1 MGFLKQF
8 HFYSNWLF
16 IRSWAGHLAKIVTK
30 NFFFNKVIDHDS
42 PSIEASFCIQ
52 FWSNQMGTFSH
63 TTPLIY
69 KNSTFIL
76 STKLFLLRG
85 KLLLEAKCQQ
95 DTEFEQKR
103 PLRRVLKIPTIFH
116 LFRQLQTYSTPT
128 KIEYPF
134 ENQEL
139 GVQKEGIFF
148 FPLEKLVQFWSL
160 LLHECIYF
168 PKVTWIC
175 FSQTFELLIHAIS
188 KVRFSS
194 KNELLIVAIE
204 TQFGN
209 DNWILMP
216 PIVIKPNLT

>member
-1 MGFLKQF
+1 MSTG
-8 HFYSNWLF
+8 HW
-16 IRSWAGHLAKIVTK
+16 IWAKKAIKAGLGKYQP
-30 NFFFNKVIDHDS
+30 FFTSFNNYRH
-42 PSIEASFCIQ
+42 
-52 FWSNQMGTFSH
+52 
-63 TTPLIY
+63 
-69 KNSTFIL
+69 
-76 STKLFLLRG
+76 
-85 KLLLEAKCQQ
+85 
-95 DTEFEQKR
+95 
-103 PLRRVLKIPTIFH
+103 IP
-116 LFRQLQTYSTPT
+116 TPT

-139 GVQKEGIFF
+139 GVQKEGIF

-194 KNELLIVAIE
+194 KYELLIVAFE

>member
-103 PLRRVLKIPTIFH
+103 PLRRV
-116 LFRQLQTYSTPT
+116 
-128 KIEYPF
+128 F
-134 ENQEL
+134 ENTNHFSPL
-139 GVQKEGIFF
+139 STITDI
-148 FPLEKLVQFWSL
+148 FPLQPKLNIPL
-160 LLHECIYF
+160 
-168 PKVTWIC
+168 
-175 FSQTFELLIHAIS
+175 
-188 KVRFSS
+188 R
-194 KNELLIVAIE
+194 
-204 TQFGN
+204 
-209 DNWILMP
+209 
-216 PIVIKPNLT
+216 IKS